1 MDQSVI
7 DKCLAILED
16 RKAELNEGGV
26 DFDSQD
32 QTLEEEV
39 GELTTFDN
47 HPGDMGTELYE
58 REKDQALNEHQES
71 ELNEIAH
78 ALAKIEEGTYHL
90 CEECGKEINEDRLLA
105 LPETRFCID
114 HAE

>member
-1 MDQSVI
+1 MDQAVI
-7 DKCLAILED
+7 DKCQAILED
-16 RKAELNEGGV
+16 RRAELNEGGV
-26 DFDSQD
+26 DFDDQD

-58 REKDQALNEHQES
+58 REKDQALNEHQGS
-71 ELNEIAH
+71 ELNEIDH
-78 ALAKIEEGTYHL
+78 ALVKIEEGTYHL
-90 CEECGKEINEDRLLA
+90 CEKCGKEINEDRLLA
-105 LPETRFCID
+105 MPATRFCID